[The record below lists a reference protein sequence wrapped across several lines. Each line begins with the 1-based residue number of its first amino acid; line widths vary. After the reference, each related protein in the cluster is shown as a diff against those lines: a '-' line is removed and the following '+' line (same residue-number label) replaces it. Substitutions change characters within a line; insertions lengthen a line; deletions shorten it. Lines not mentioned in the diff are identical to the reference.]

1 MSQRPILPYERAPL
15 DLQPWDAAAVDVAQ
29 RVAELVNAA
38 RPDIAVEHIGS
49 SAVPGLPGKNV
60 VDVGVEV
67 APDDVPAVA
76 HLLEELGFQRTTGP
90 RAFPV
95 TRPLFIGALDHDGRR
110 HRIHF
115 HVRPARHR
123 VYGREHRR
131 DLVFRDALRA
141 DPALRDAYTARKEA
155 IASAGVT
162 DTFRY
167 SMAKTEWIRG
177 TLELL
182 GVAEPPIPP
191 PATIGILGGG
201 QLGRMLAIAARG
213 LGYRVVVLDP
223 DVTCPAAAVAD
234 EVIVGRYDDV
244 DAARRMAERADLI
257 TLELEHVGMPVVQD
271 LDADWPVRPGVWAVH
286 HTQNRIEER
295 RFVERERAAV
305 AEWREVAD
313 VEGLQ
318 RAAGELGLPLRV
330 KAATG
335 GYDGRSQVRIGDT
348 GEIDGALARLGRPG
362 GESLV
367 VEREL
372 DFEAELSVVCSRGV
386 DGRAVTYPVTR
397 NRHDAGIFVESVA
410 PAPIPESVA
419 REASEL
425 ALRAAEGLD
434 ICGTLTVELFL
445 MPGGRLV
452 VNELAPRVHN
462 SGHWT
467 IEGAATSQF
476 EQHIRAIAGLPL
488 GAVTMRAPAVA
499 TVNLLGA
506 GEDRPARPVGVER
519 ALAME
524 DVHVHLYD
532 KRRVFERR
540 KMGHVTALGGS
551 ADEALELA
559 RSAAAAI
566 SWEA

>member
-1 MSQRPILPYERAPL
+1 MSRGPILPYERAPL
-15 DLQPWDAAAVDVAQ
+15 DLQPWDPAVVEVAR
-29 RVAELVNAA
+29 RVAELVNGK
-38 RPDIAVEHIGS
+38 RPDISVEHIGS

-60 VDVGVEV
+60 VDLGVEV
-67 APDDVPAVA
+67 APDDVSAVA
-76 HLLEELGFQRTTGP
+76 DLLEQLGFQRTTGP

-95 TRPLFIGALDHDGRR
+95 TRPLFIGAIDHDGRR

-115 HVRPARHR
+115 HVRPASHR

-141 DPALRDAYTARKEA
+141 DSELRDAYTARKEA

-177 TLELL
+177 TLERL
-182 GVAEPPIPP
+182 GVAEPPVPP

-201 QLGRMLAIAARG
+201 QLGRMLAIAARQ

-223 DVTCPAAAVAD
+223 DPDCPAAPVAD
-234 EVIVGRYDDV
+234 AVVGGRYDDV
-244 DAARRMAERADLI
+244 DAALRMAGRADVV
-257 TLELEHVGMPVVQD
+257 TLELEHVGMAVVQA

-295 RFVERERAAV
+295 RFLEGEGAAV
-305 AEWREVAD
+305 AAWREVAD
-313 VEGLQ
+313 ADGLRRAVE
-318 RAAGELGLPLRV
+318 ELGLPLRV

-335 GYDGRSQVRIGDT
+335 GYDGRSQVRIGDV
-348 GEIDGALARLGRPG
+348 GQVDGALDRLGRPA
-362 GESLV
+362 GERVV

-386 DGRAVTYPVTR
+386 DGRAVTYPVSR

-410 PAPIPESVA
+410 PAPIPEWVA

-425 ALRAAEGLD
+425 TLRAAEGLD
-434 ICGTLTVELFL
+434 IAGTLTVELFL
-445 MPGGRLV
+445 MADGRLV

-488 GAVTMRAPAVA
+488 GDVSLRAPAIA
-499 TVNLLGA
+499 TVNLLGT
-506 GEDRPARPVGVER
+506 GSERPARPAGVER
-519 ALAME
+519 ALALP

-551 ADEALELA
+551 ADEALERA
-559 RSAAAAI
+559 RSAAAQI
-566 SWEA
+566 SWEG

>member
-1 MSQRPILPYERAPL
+1 MSHRPILPYERAPL

-60 VDVGVEV
+60 VDVAAEV

-76 HLLEELGFQRTTGP
+76 QLLEELGFQRTTGP

-115 HVRPARHR
+115 HVRPAEHR

-177 TLELL
+177 TLERL

-201 QLGRMLAIAARG
+201 QLGRMLAIAARA

-223 DVTCPAAAVAD
+223 DAACPAAAVAD

-244 DAARRMAERADLI
+244 AAARRMAERADVV

-295 RFVERERAAV
+295 RFVEGERAAV
-305 AEWREVAD
+305 AEWREAAD
-313 VEGLQ
+313 VAGLR
-318 RAAGELGLPLRV
+318 RAVDELGLPLRV

-335 GYDGRSQVRIGDT
+335 GYDGRSQVRLGDP
-348 GEIDGALARLGRPG
+348 GDVDGALARLGRQAN
-362 GESLV
+362 EALV

-386 DGRAVTYPVTR
+386 DGRAVAYPVSR

-410 PAPIPESVA
+410 PAPVPESVA

-434 ICGTLTVELFL
+434 IAGTLTVELFL

-476 EQHIRAIAGLPL
+476 EQHIRAITGLPL

-499 TVNLLGA
+499 TVNLLGS
-506 GEDRPARPVGVER
+506 GEDRPARPGGVER
-519 ALAME
+519 ALAIS
-524 DVHVHLYD
+524 DVHLHLYD

-551 ADEALELA
+551 VDEALERA

-566 SWEA
+566 SWEG